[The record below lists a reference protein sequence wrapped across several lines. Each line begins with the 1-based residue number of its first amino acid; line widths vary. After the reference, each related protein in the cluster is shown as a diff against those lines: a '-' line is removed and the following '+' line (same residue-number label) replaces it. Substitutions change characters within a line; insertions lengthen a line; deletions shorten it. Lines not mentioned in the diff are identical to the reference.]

1 VGLEIE
7 AASAEIEEAGVASE
21 IEAAGAE
28 TEVETEAAGVE
39 TEAETE
45 VAAPGLLTEDV
56 AWVVVTS

>member
-1 VGLEIE
+1 VGSEIEAVVGLEIE
-7 AASAEIEEAGVASE
+7 AASE

-28 TEVETEAAGVE
+28 IEAAGAE
-39 TEAETE
+39 TEEETEVETE